1 MQPPVPRSGA
11 GGPRVR
17 VKSLGEAV
25 MLTQQRL
32 HLVELT
38 GLLSHVSVRV
48 CDGDSAAR
56 LGHRI

>member
-25 MLTQQRL
+25 TLTPQRL

-38 GLLSHVSVRV
+38 GLLSHV
-48 CDGDSAAR
+48 CNGDSAAR
-56 LGHRI
+56 LGHGI